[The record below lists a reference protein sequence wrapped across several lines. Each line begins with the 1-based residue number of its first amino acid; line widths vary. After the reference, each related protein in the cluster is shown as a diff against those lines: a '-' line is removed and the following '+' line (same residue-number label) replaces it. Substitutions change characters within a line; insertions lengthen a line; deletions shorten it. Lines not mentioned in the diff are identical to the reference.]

1 MIRTSLLAK
10 YRPNSKLIKLVTTC
24 NCESTWL
31 KVSICFTV
39 PGPVT
44 AKKRYSKVSQS
55 SKFLM
60 CSAYKQHKNSG
71 ILSIISYEL

>member
-24 NCESTWL
+24 TCESTWL
-31 KVSICFTV
+31 KVYICFTV

-44 AKKRYSKVSQS
+44 AKKRLQQRV
-55 SKFLM
+55 
-60 CSAYKQHKNSG
+60 A
-71 ILSIISYEL
+71 ELEIFDVIGL